1 MLNLPGVEED
11 VGLIGVHWQ
20 GQFIELVPWQG
31 TLMWEVAPWGHWRIW
46 GRNRDYEA
54 VVEAT
59 AGLNEGTPLRAPTY
73 DGLVPACKDTFFGK
87 VSQVPAWRRLHPSLQ
102 VSSPRGQICIKVQA
116 CGTPA
121 LVTADGFRGS
131 S

>member
-31 TLMWEVAPWGHWRIW
+31 TLLWEVAPWGHWRIW

-59 AGLNEGTPLRAPTY
+59 AGPNEGTRLRAPTY

-87 VSQVPAWRRLHPSLQ
+87 VSAS
-102 VSSPRGQICIKVQA
+102 
-116 CGTPA
+116 
-121 LVTADGFRGS
+121 RGS
-131 S
+131 CVAEHQLA